1 LLRFLVTEGPLRS
14 FQVRDYRF
22 LWASNIFVRFAEQMQ
37 LLVLSYFVRTEI
49 SSVFLLG
56 VYGALRFGGT
66 MFGAAYGVVV
76 ERANRRR
83 LMIGVRLT
91 VSILSAAILLLVV
104 TGRLEPWHVFV
115 LTGMGGLARAF
126 DNITRQTILADVM
139 RKEELINAMA
149 LDRTGSDATQI
160 VGPLLG
166 GLLLRR
172 FGMGPA
178 FLVIVAVYLLAV
190 FCALFVRSANP
201 VRAQTSP
208 SMWRSLVEGGGYI
221 RRNDAVLALL
231 LFAFLINLAAFP
243 LTHGMMP
250 VFALD
255 VLHTGPMGLAALT
268 SAVATGAFIGSFGL
282 AAKGGFAKPGAM
294 AVLAV
299 LGWCLTIL
307 FFSQSTLMAVSLAI
321 LLASGVAQSFSLV
334 SIDSLLLRLSPAE
347 LRARIMGVRS
357 MAVYGLPMGLLV
369 IGAMADNILAPQHAV
384 AVMAAGGAVLTVVIA
399 AWLQELWSAS

>member
-1 LLRFLVTEGPLRS
+1 
-14 FQVRDYRF
+14 
-22 LWASNIFVRFAEQMQ
+22 MQ

-334 SIDSLLLRLSPAE
+334 SIDSLLLRLSLAE

>member
-1 LLRFLVTEGPLRS
+1 
-14 FQVRDYRF
+14 
-22 LWASNIFVRFAEQMQ
+22 MQ